1 MACRRRPLRWCACS
15 SAQQPPAALATVTTA
30 RVVQELV
37 RTHGRVKDDRILFAA
52 SRDGFSNH
60 VFHENCGDGSHLFT
74 HSRSGRSNHGPPP
87 IPTPDTDGFSPTLT
101 FVLLHNGCL
110 FGAYTAIPWS
120 SISGTL
126 PHVRDSIPV
135 LTSLCLPGPH
145 PDPAAFLFSLS
156 DGKPPEQGG
165 RVPCRLFQFQ
175 NKGYSVWHAKDKG
188 PLFGI
193 GAGTPLPVTLSRSAP
208 SLCALAVS
216 LCRCPSRSS
225 SAPRGAQ
232 SGCRCVF
239 AST

>member
-1 MACRRRPLRWCACS
+1 MGVIFSHTEVEAGL
-15 SAQQPPAALATVTTA
+15 TM
-30 RVVQELV
+30 
-37 RTHGRVKDDRILFAA
+37 DRLP
-52 SRDGFSNH
+52 S
-60 VFHENCGDGSHLFT
+60 
-74 HSRSGRSNHGPPP
+74 PPP
-87 IPTPDTDGFSPTLT
+87 IQMASRRRSPLSCFTTAVSLAHT
-101 FVLLHNGCL
+101 RRSHGHQSAVRCQPCAIRFLCSLLR
-110 FGAYTAIPWS
+110 P
-120 SISGTL
+120 
-126 PHVRDSIPV
+126 
-135 LTSLCLPGPH
+135 PGPH